1 MKSKVSARYIF
12 MKNRN
17 RLTAIAGIL
26 IVLAFAAKWLF
37 KSETAESGLLL
48 AASLIGGFPIAA
60 SAWQALKVKVISIDL
75 LVTLAIL
82 GAFVIQEFEESAIV
96 AFLFLFGAYLEQK
109 TLAKT
114 RSAIKELVE
123 IVPETALRQTE
134 DGDFEEVDLDDLDE
148 GDILLVKT
156 GGKIPVDGE
165 VVFGSGTAN
174 EASITGESMPLGK
187 KPGDPVYAGTIL
199 ENGTIRIKAEKVGDE
214 TTFGKI
220 IELVEEAQDS
230 KSHAERLIDRFSKYY
245 TPVVLF
251 LAIIVGL
258 ISQDLELAVTI
269 LVLGCPGALVIGV
282 PVSNVAGIGNGAKQ
296 GILFKGSEVITKF
309 SKVDTIMF
317 DKTGTLTYG
326 DPRVSQVKKYGQGQL
341 AEQLLVSVEKE
352 SAHPLAKAI
361 TGYYEDLEAKEVEAS
376 QVLQGGGIV
385 AQVAG
390 QQVLVGNRYLLD
402 QYHVPVTKEMGKD
415 MEELAS
421 AGNSLVL
428 VAVNGQLELALG
440 LKDEI
445 RAGVKEDLAA
455 LKKLGVKNLL
465 LLSGDNQKTVDLVA
479 EELGLT
485 EAYGQLLPE
494 DKAEFVKK
502 RQAAG
507 EIVAF
512 VGDGINDSPSL
523 ARADIGIAMGSGTDV
538 AIETSNVV
546 LMNGSF
552 DRIPRALALAKATR
566 WNMIENITIALAVV
580 AVLLVSVLA
589 SSWMNM
595 AIGMFV
601 HEGSIL
607 VVILNA
613 MRLLAYQSKL
623 QKSRKLIENNFSQA
637 AGPYTKGIESI
648 Q

>member
-1 MKSKVSARYIF
+1 MQKWL

-17 RLTAIAGIL
+17 RLTAITGIL
-26 IVLAFAAKWLF
+26 IVLAFAAKWLI

-96 AFLFLFGAYLEQK
+96 AFLFLFGAYLEQR
-109 TLAKT
+109 TLSKT

-123 IVPETALRQTE
+123 MVPETALRQTA

-165 VVFGSGTAN
+165 VVSGSGTAN

-187 KPGDPVYAGTIL
+187 KPVDPVYAGTIL

-230 KSHAERLIDRFSKYY
+230 KSQAERLIDRFSKYY
-245 TPVVLF
+245 TPVVLL

-361 TGYYEDLEAKEVEAS
+361 TGYYKDLEAKEVEAS

-390 QQVLVGNRYLLD
+390 RQVLVGNRYLLD
-402 QYHVPVTKEMGKD
+402 QYHVLVTKEMEKD

-566 WNMIENITIALAVV
+566 RNMIENITIALAVV

-613 MRLLAYQSKL
+613 MRLLAYRSKL

-637 AGPYTKGIESI
+637 TGPYTKGSESI

>member
-1 MKSKVSARYIF
+1 MQKWL

-17 RLTAIAGIL
+17 RLTEITGIL

-96 AFLFLFGAYLEQK
+96 AFLFLFGAYLEQR

-123 IVPETALRQTE
+123 MVPETALRQTA

-165 VVFGSGTAN
+165 VVSGSGTAN

-230 KSHAERLIDRFSKYY
+230 KSQAERLIDRFSKYY
-245 TPVVLF
+245 TPVVLL

-361 TGYYEDLEAKEVEAS
+361 TGYYKDLEAKEVEAS
-376 QVLQGGGIV
+376 RVLQGGGIV

-402 QYHVPVTKEMGKD
+402 QYHVPVTKEMERD

-552 DRIPRALALAKATR
+552 DRIPRALALAKDTR
-566 WNMIENITIALAVV
+566 RNMIENITIALAVV

-613 MRLLAYQSKL
+613 MRLLAYRSKL
-623 QKSRKLIENNFSQA
+623 QKSRKLIENNFS
-637 AGPYTKGIESI
+637 
-648 Q
+648 

>member
-1 MKSKVSARYIF
+1 MQKWL

-17 RLTAIAGIL
+17 RLTAITGIL

-60 SAWQALKVKVISIDL
+60 TAWQALKVKVISIDL

-114 RSAIKELVE
+114 RSAIKKLVE
-123 IVPETALRQTE
+123 MVPETALRQTA
-134 DGDFEEVDLDDLDE
+134 DGDFEEVDLDDLEE

-165 VVFGSGTAN
+165 VVSGSGTAN

-230 KSHAERLIDRFSKYY
+230 KSQAERLIDRFSKYY
-245 TPVVLF
+245 TPVVLL

-402 QYHVPVTKEMGKD
+402 EYHVPVTKEMEKD
-415 MEELAS
+415 MEEQAS

-566 WNMIENITIALAVV
+566 RNMIENITIALAVV
-580 AVLLVSVLA
+580 AVLLISVLA

-613 MRLLAYQSKL
+613 MRLLAYRSKL

-637 AGPYTKGIESI
+637 TGPYTKGIESI
-648 Q
+648 

>member
-1 MKSKVSARYIF
+1 MQKWL

-17 RLTAIAGIL
+17 RLTEITGIL

-37 KSETAESGLLL
+37 RSETAESGLLL
-48 AASLIGGFPIAA
+48 AASLIGGFPIAE

-123 IVPETALRQTE
+123 MVPETALRQTA

-165 VVFGSGTAN
+165 VVSGSGTAN

-230 KSHAERLIDRFSKYY
+230 KSQAERLIDRFSKYY
-245 TPVVLF
+245 TPVVLL

-361 TGYYEDLEAKEVEAS
+361 TGYYEDLEAEEVEAS
-376 QVLQGGGIV
+376 RVLQGGGIV

-390 QQVLVGNRYLLD
+390 QHVLVGNRYLLD
-402 QYHVPVTKEMGKD
+402 QYHVPVTKEMERD

-455 LKKLGVKNLL
+455 LKKQGVKNLL

-479 EELGLT
+479 EELGPT

-566 WNMIENITIALAVV
+566 RNMIENITIALVVV
-580 AVLLVSVLA
+580 AVLLISVLA

-595 AIGMFV
+595 AIGMFA

-613 MRLLAYQSKL
+613 MRLLAYRSKL
-623 QKSRKLIENNFSQA
+623 QKSRKLIENNFS
-637 AGPYTKGIESI
+637 
-648 Q
+648 

>member
-1 MKSKVSARYIF
+1 MQKWL

-17 RLTAIAGIL
+17 RLTAITGIL

-96 AFLFLFGAYLEQK
+96 AFLFLFGAYLEQR

-123 IVPETALRQTE
+123 MVPETALRQTA

-165 VVFGSGTAN
+165 VVSGSGTAN

-230 KSHAERLIDRFSKYY
+230 KSQAERLIDRFSKYY
-245 TPVVLF
+245 TPFVLL

-402 QYHVPVTKEMGKD
+402 EYHVPVTKEMERD
-415 MEELAS
+415 MEKLAS

-428 VAVNGQLELALG
+428 VAVNGELELALG

-566 WNMIENITIALAVV
+566 RNMIENITIALAVV

-613 MRLLAYQSKL
+613 MRLLAYRSKL

-637 AGPYTKGIESI
+637 TGPYTKGIESI
-648 Q
+648 

>member
-1 MKSKVSARYIF
+1 

-17 RLTAIAGIL
+17 RLTAATSIL
-26 IVLAFAAKWLF
+26 IVLSFAAKWLF
-37 KSETAESGLLL
+37 KGEAAESGLLL

-114 RSAIKELVE
+114 RSAIEELVE
-123 IVPETALRQTE
+123 MVPETALRQTA
-134 DGDFEEVDLDDLDE
+134 DGDFEEVDLGDLDE
-148 GDILLVKT
+148 GDIVLVKT

-165 VVFGSGTAN
+165 VVSGSGTAN

-199 ENGTIRIKAEKVGDE
+199 ENGTIRIEAEKVGDE

-230 KSHAERLIDRFSKYY
+230 KSQAERLIDRFSKYY
-245 TPVVLF
+245 TPVVLL

-402 QYHVPVTKEMGKD
+402 QYHVPVTKQMERD

-428 VAVNGQLELALG
+428 VVVNGQLELALG

-566 WNMIENITIALAVV
+566 RNMIENITIALAVV

-607 VVILNA
+607 IVILNA
-613 MRLLAYQSKL
+613 MRLLAYRSKL

-637 AGPYTKGIESI
+637 AGLYTKGIESI

>member
-1 MKSKVSARYIF
+1 MQKWL
-12 MKNRN
+12 MQNRN
-17 RLTAIAGIL
+17 RLTAITGIL

-123 IVPETALRQTE
+123 MVPETALRQTA
-134 DGDFEEVDLDDLDE
+134 DGDFEEVDIDDLDE

-230 KSHAERLIDRFSKYY
+230 KSQAERLIDRFSKYY
-245 TPVVLF
+245 TPVVLL

-326 DPRVSQVKKYGQGQL
+326 DPRVSQVRKYGQGQL

-402 QYHVPVTKEMGKD
+402 QYHVPVTKEMEKD

-479 EELGLT
+479 EEMGLI

-566 WNMIENITIALAVV
+566 RNMIENITIALAVV
-580 AVLLVSVLA
+580 AVLLVSLLA

-613 MRLLAYQSKL
+613 MRLLAYRSKL

>member
-1 MKSKVSARYIF
+1 MQKWL

-17 RLTAIAGIL
+17 RLTAATGIL
-26 IVLAFAAKWLF
+26 IVLAFAAKWLL

-60 SAWQALKVKVISIDL
+60 SAWQALRVKVISIDL

-82 GAFVIQEFEESAIV
+82 GAFVIREFEESAIV

-123 IVPETALRQTE
+123 MAPETALRQKA
-134 DGDFEEVDLDDLDE
+134 DGDFEEVDVDDLDE

-165 VVFGSGTAN
+165 VVSGSGTAN

-230 KSHAERLIDRFSKYY
+230 KSQAERLIDRFSKYY
-245 TPVVLF
+245 TPVVLL

-258 ISQDLELAVTI
+258 ISQKLELAVTI

-326 DPRVSQVKKYGQGQL
+326 NPRVSQVKKYGQSQL
-341 AEQLLVSVEKE
+341 AEQLLVSVENE

-402 QYHVPVTKEMGKD
+402 QYHVPVTKEMERD

-428 VAVNGQLELALG
+428 VAVNGQLELAIG

-445 RAGVKEDLAA
+445 RAGVEEDLAA
-455 LKKLGVKNLL
+455 LQKLGAKNLL

-566 WNMIENITIALAVV
+566 RNMIENITIALAVV

-613 MRLLAYQSKL
+613 MRLLAYRSKL
-623 QKSRKLIENNFSQA
+623 QKSRKLIENNVSQA

>member
-1 MKSKVSARYIF
+1 MQKWL

-17 RLTAIAGIL
+17 RLTAATGIL

-37 KSETAESGLLL
+37 KSEAAESGLLL

-123 IVPETALRQTE
+123 MVPETALRQTA

-148 GDILLVKT
+148 GDIVLVKT

-165 VVFGSGTAN
+165 VVSGSGTAN
-174 EASITGESMPLGK
+174 EASITGESMPLDK

-199 ENGTIRIKAEKVGDE
+199 ENGTIRIEAEKVGDE

-230 KSHAERLIDRFSKYY
+230 KSQAERLIDRFSKYY
-245 TPVVLF
+245 TPVVLL

-390 QQVLVGNRYLLD
+390 QQVLVGNHYLLD
-402 QYHVPVTKEMGKD
+402 QYHVPVAKQMERD

-566 WNMIENITIALAVV
+566 RNMIENITIALAVV

-601 HEGSIL
+601 HEGSVLI
-607 VVILNA
+607 VILNA
-613 MRLLAYQSKL
+613 MRLLAYRSKL

>member
-1 MKSKVSARYIF
+1 MQKWL

-17 RLTAIAGIL
+17 RLTAITGIL
-26 IVLAFAAKWLF
+26 IVLAFTAKWLF
-37 KSETAESGLLL
+37 KSETGASGLLL
-48 AASLIGGFPIAA
+48 VASLIGGFPIAA

-123 IVPETALRQTE
+123 MVPETALRQTE
-134 DGDFEEVDLDDLDE
+134 AGDFEEVDLDDLDE

-165 VVFGSGTAN
+165 VVSGSGTAN

-230 KSHAERLIDRFSKYY
+230 KSQAERLIDRFSKYY
-245 TPVVLF
+245 TPVVLL

-361 TGYYEDLEAKEVEAS
+361 TGYYEELEAKEVEAS

-402 QYHVPVTKEMGKD
+402 QYHVPVTKEMEKD

-445 RAGVKEDLAA
+445 RAGVKEDLVA

-479 EELGLT
+479 AELGLT
-485 EAYGQLLPE
+485 EAYGQFLPE
-494 DKAEFVKK
+494 DKVEFVKK

-523 ARADIGIAMGSGTDV
+523 ARADIGMAMGSGTDV

-566 WNMIENITIALAVV
+566 RNMIENITIALAVV

-613 MRLLAYQSKL
+613 MRLLAFRSKL

>member
-1 MKSKVSARYIF
+1 MQKWL

-17 RLTAIAGIL
+17 RLTAATGIL

-37 KSETAESGLLL
+37 KSEAAESGLLL

-123 IVPETALRQTE
+123 MVPETALRQTA

-148 GDILLVKT
+148 GDIVLVKT

-165 VVFGSGTAN
+165 VVSGSGTAN
-174 EASITGESMPLGK
+174 EASITGESMPLDK

-199 ENGTIRIKAEKVGDE
+199 ENGTIRIEAEKVGDE

-230 KSHAERLIDRFSKYY
+230 KSQAERLIDRFSKYY
-245 TPVVLF
+245 TPVVLL

-361 TGYYEDLEAKEVEAS
+361 TGYYEDLEAKDVEAS

-390 QQVLVGNRYLLD
+390 QQVLVGNHYLLD
-402 QYHVPVTKEMGKD
+402 QYHVPVAKQMERD

-566 WNMIENITIALAVV
+566 RNMIENITIALAVV

-607 VVILNA
+607 IVILNA
-613 MRLLAYQSKL
+613 MRLLAYRSKL

>member
-1 MKSKVSARYIF
+1 MQKWL

-17 RLTAIAGIL
+17 RLTEITGIL

-37 KSETAESGLLL
+37 RSETAESGLLL
-48 AASLIGGFPIAA
+48 AASLIGGFPIAE

-123 IVPETALRQTE
+123 MVPETALRQTA

-165 VVFGSGTAN
+165 VVSGSGTAN

-230 KSHAERLIDRFSKYY
+230 KSQAERLIDRFSKYY
-245 TPVVLF
+245 TPVVLL
-251 LAIIVGL
+251 LAIIVGF

-376 QVLQGGGIV
+376 RVLQGGGIV

-402 QYHVPVTKEMGKD
+402 QYHVPVTKEMERD

-455 LKKLGVKNLL
+455 LKKQGVKNLL

-479 EELGLT
+479 EELGPT

-566 WNMIENITIALAVV
+566 RNMIENITIALVVV
-580 AVLLVSVLA
+580 AVLLISVLA

-595 AIGMFV
+595 AIGMFA

-613 MRLLAYQSKL
+613 MRLLAYRSKL
-623 QKSRKLIENNFSQA
+623 QKSRKLIENNFS
-637 AGPYTKGIESI
+637 
-648 Q
+648 

>member
-1 MKSKVSARYIF
+1 MQKWL

-17 RLTAIAGIL
+17 RLTAITGIL
-26 IVLAFAAKWLF
+26 IVLAFTAKWLF
-37 KSETAESGLLL
+37 KSETGASGLLL
-48 AASLIGGFPIAA
+48 VASLIGGFPIAA

-123 IVPETALRQTE
+123 MVPETALRQTE
-134 DGDFEEVDLDDLDE
+134 AGDFEEVDLDDLDE

-165 VVFGSGTAN
+165 VVSGSGTAN

-230 KSHAERLIDRFSKYY
+230 KSQAERLIDRFSKYY
-245 TPVVLF
+245 TPVVLL

-402 QYHVPVTKEMGKD
+402 QYHVPVTKEMEKD

-445 RAGVKEDLAA
+445 RAGVKEDLVA

-479 EELGLT
+479 AELGLT
-485 EAYGQLLPE
+485 EAYGQFLPE
-494 DKAEFVKK
+494 DKVEFVKK

-523 ARADIGIAMGSGTDV
+523 ARADIGMAMGSGTDV

-566 WNMIENITIALAVV
+566 RNMIENITIALAVV

-613 MRLLAYQSKL
+613 MRLLAFRSKL

>member
-1 MKSKVSARYIF
+1 MQKWL

-17 RLTAIAGIL
+17 RLTAATGIL

-37 KSETAESGLLL
+37 KSEAAESGLLL

-123 IVPETALRQTE
+123 MVPETALRQTA

-148 GDILLVKT
+148 GDIVLVKT

-165 VVFGSGTAN
+165 VVSGSGTAN
-174 EASITGESMPLGK
+174 EASITGESMPLDK

-199 ENGTIRIKAEKVGDE
+199 ENGTIRIEAEKVGDE

-230 KSHAERLIDRFSKYY
+230 KSQAERLIDRFSKYY
-245 TPVVLF
+245 TPVVLL

-390 QQVLVGNRYLLD
+390 QQVLVGNHYLLD
-402 QYHVPVTKEMGKD
+402 QYHVPVAKQMERD

-523 ARADIGIAMGSGTDV
+523 ARAGIGIAMGSGTDV

-566 WNMIENITIALAVV
+566 RNMIENITIALAVV

-607 VVILNA
+607 IVILNA
-613 MRLLAYQSKL
+613 MRLLAYRSKL

>member
-1 MKSKVSARYIF
+1 MQKWL

-17 RLTAIAGIL
+17 RLTEITGIL

-37 KSETAESGLLL
+37 RSETAESGLLL

-123 IVPETALRQTE
+123 MVPETALRQTA

-165 VVFGSGTAN
+165 VVSGSGTAN

-230 KSHAERLIDRFSKYY
+230 KSQAERLIDRFSKYY
-245 TPVVLF
+245 TPVVLL

-376 QVLQGGGIV
+376 RVLQGGGIV

-402 QYHVPVTKEMGKD
+402 QYHVLVTKEMERD

-455 LKKLGVKNLL
+455 LKKQGVKNLL

-479 EELGLT
+479 EELGPT

-566 WNMIENITIALAVV
+566 RNMIENIIIALVVV
-580 AVLLVSVLA
+580 AVLLISVLA

-595 AIGMFV
+595 AIGMFA

-613 MRLLAYQSKL
+613 MRLLAYRSKL
-623 QKSRKLIENNFSQA
+623 QKSRKLIENNFS
-637 AGPYTKGIESI
+637 
-648 Q
+648 

>member
-1 MKSKVSARYIF
+1 MQKWL

-17 RLTAIAGIL
+17 RLTAATGIL

-37 KSETAESGLLL
+37 KSEAAESGLLL

-123 IVPETALRQTE
+123 MVPETALRQTA

-148 GDILLVKT
+148 GDIVLVKT

-165 VVFGSGTAN
+165 VVSGSGTAN
-174 EASITGESMPLGK
+174 EASITGESMPLDK

-199 ENGTIRIKAEKVGDE
+199 ENGTIRIEAEKVGDE

-230 KSHAERLIDRFSKYY
+230 KSQAERLIDRFSKYY
-245 TPVVLF
+245 TPVVLL

-361 TGYYEDLEAKEVEAS
+361 TGYYEDLEAKDVEAS

-390 QQVLVGNRYLLD
+390 QQVLVGNHYLLD
-402 QYHVPVTKEMGKD
+402 QYHVPVAKQMERD

-421 AGNSLVL
+421 AGNSPVL

-566 WNMIENITIALAVV
+566 RNMIENITIALAVV

-607 VVILNA
+607 IVILNA
-613 MRLLAYQSKL
+613 MRLLAYRSKL

>member
-1 MKSKVSARYIF
+1 MQKWL

-17 RLTAIAGIL
+17 RLTEITGIL

-37 KSETAESGLLL
+37 RSETAESGLLL
-48 AASLIGGFPIAA
+48 AASLIGGFPIAE

-123 IVPETALRQTE
+123 MVPETALRQTA
-134 DGDFEEVDLDDLDE
+134 DGDFEEVGLDDLDE

-165 VVFGSGTAN
+165 VVSGSGTAN

-230 KSHAERLIDRFSKYY
+230 KSQAERLIDRFSKYY
-245 TPVVLF
+245 TPVVLL

-361 TGYYEDLEAKEVEAS
+361 TGYYEDLEAEEVEAS
-376 QVLQGGGIV
+376 RVLQGGGIV

-402 QYHVPVTKEMGKD
+402 QYHVLVTKEMERD

-455 LKKLGVKNLL
+455 LKKQGVKNLL

-479 EELGLT
+479 EELGPT

-566 WNMIENITIALAVV
+566 RNMIENITIALVVV
-580 AVLLVSVLA
+580 AVLLISVLA

-595 AIGMFV
+595 AIGMFA

-613 MRLLAYQSKL
+613 MRLLAYRSKL
-623 QKSRKLIENNFSQA
+623 QKSRKLIENNFS
-637 AGPYTKGIESI
+637 
-648 Q
+648 

>member
-1 MKSKVSARYIF
+1 MQKWL

-17 RLTAIAGIL
+17 RLTAITGIL

-96 AFLFLFGAYLEQK
+96 AFLFLFGAYLEQR

-114 RSAIKELVE
+114 RSAIKKLVE
-123 IVPETALRQTE
+123 MVPETALRQTA

-165 VVFGSGTAN
+165 VVSGSGTAN

-230 KSHAERLIDRFSKYY
+230 KSQAERLIDRFSKYY
-245 TPVVLF
+245 TPVVLL

-402 QYHVPVTKEMGKD
+402 QYHVPVTKEMEKD

-566 WNMIENITIALAVV
+566 RNMIENITIALAVV

-613 MRLLAYQSKL
+613 MRLLAYRLKL

-637 AGPYTKGIESI
+637 TGPYTKGSESI

>member
-1 MKSKVSARYIF
+1 MQKWL

-17 RLTAIAGIL
+17 RLTAISGIL

-37 KSETAESGLLL
+37 KSETGASGLLL

-123 IVPETALRQTE
+123 MVPETALRQTE

-165 VVFGSGTAN
+165 VVSGSGTAN

-230 KSHAERLIDRFSKYY
+230 KSQAERLIDRFSKYY
-245 TPVVLF
+245 TPVVLL

-361 TGYYEDLEAKEVEAS
+361 TGYYEDLEAKEVESS

-390 QQVLVGNRYLLD
+390 RQVLVGNRYLLD
-402 QYHVPVTKEMGKD
+402 QYHVPVTKEMEKNL
-415 MEELAS
+415 EELAS

-566 WNMIENITIALAVV
+566 RNMIENITIALAVV

-613 MRLLAYQSKL
+613 MRLLAYRSKL

-637 AGPYTKGIESI
+637 EDPYNKSIESI

>member
-1 MKSKVSARYIF
+1 MQKWLMKK
-12 MKNRN
+12 RN
-17 RLTAIAGIL
+17 RLTATTGIL

-37 KSETAESGLLL
+37 KSETGASGLLL
-48 AASLIGGFPIAA
+48 AASLIGGFPIGIE
-60 SAWQALKVKVISIDL
+60 AWQALKVKVISIDL

-123 IVPETALRQTE
+123 MVPETALRQTE

-230 KSHAERLIDRFSKYY
+230 KSQAERLIDRFSKYY
-245 TPVVLF
+245 TPVVLL

-402 QYHVPVTKEMGKD
+402 QYHVPVTKEMEKD

-566 WNMIENITIALAVV
+566 RNMIENITIALAVV
-580 AVLLVSVLA
+580 AVLLASVLA

-613 MRLLAYQSKL
+613 MRLLAYRSKL

-637 AGPYTKGIESI
+637 EGPYNKGIESI

>member
-1 MKSKVSARYIF
+1 MQKWL

-17 RLTAIAGIL
+17 RLTAITGIL

-96 AFLFLFGAYLEQK
+96 AFLFLFGAYLEQR

-123 IVPETALRQTE
+123 MVPETALRQTA

-165 VVFGSGTAN
+165 VVSGSGTAN

-230 KSHAERLIDRFSKYY
+230 KSQAERLIDRFSKYY
-245 TPVVLF
+245 TPVVLL

-402 QYHVPVTKEMGKD
+402 EYHVPVTKEMEKD

-455 LKKLGVKNLL
+455 LKKLGVKNLF

-566 WNMIENITIALAVV
+566 RNMIENITIALAVV

-613 MRLLAYQSKL
+613 MRLLAYRSKL

-637 AGPYTKGIESI
+637 TGPYTKGIESI
-648 Q
+648 

>member
-1 MKSKVSARYIF
+1 

-17 RLTAIAGIL
+17 RLTAATGIL

-37 KSETAESGLLL
+37 KGEAAESGLLL

-114 RSAIKELVE
+114 RSAIEELVE
-123 IVPETALRQTE
+123 MVPETALRQTA
-134 DGDFEEVDLDDLDE
+134 DGDFEEVDLGDLDE
-148 GDILLVKT
+148 GDIVLVKT

-165 VVFGSGTAN
+165 VVSGSGTAN
-174 EASITGESMPLGK
+174 EASITGESMPLDK
-187 KPGDPVYAGTIL
+187 KPGDRVYAGTIL
-199 ENGTIRIKAEKVGDE
+199 ENGTIRIEAEKVGDE

-230 KSHAERLIDRFSKYY
+230 KSQAERLIDRFSKYY
-245 TPVVLF
+245 TPVVLL

-326 DPRVSQVKKYGQGQL
+326 DPRVSQVKKYGQSQL

-402 QYHVPVTKEMGKD
+402 QYHVPVTKQMERD

-428 VAVNGQLELALG
+428 VVVNGQLELALG

-523 ARADIGIAMGSGTDV
+523 ARADIGIAMGSGADV

-566 WNMIENITIALAVV
+566 RNMIENITIALAVV

-607 VVILNA
+607 IVILNA
-613 MRLLAYQSKL
+613 MRLLAYRSKL

-637 AGPYTKGIESI
+637 AGPYTKDIESI

>member
-1 MKSKVSARYIF
+1 MQKWL

-17 RLTAIAGIL
+17 RLTAITGIL

-96 AFLFLFGAYLEQK
+96 AFLFLFGAYLEQR
-109 TLAKT
+109 TLSKT

-123 IVPETALRQTE
+123 MVPETALRQTA

-165 VVFGSGTAN
+165 VVSGSGTAN

-230 KSHAERLIDRFSKYY
+230 KSQAERLIDRFSKYY
-245 TPVVLF
+245 TPVVLL

-402 QYHVPVTKEMGKD
+402 QYHVPVTKEMEKD

-445 RAGVKEDLAA
+445 RAGVKEDLVA

-566 WNMIENITIALAVV
+566 RNMIENITIALAVV

-613 MRLLAYQSKL
+613 MRLLAYRSKL

-637 AGPYTKGIESI
+637 TGPYTKGSESI
-648 Q
+648 

>member
-1 MKSKVSARYIF
+1 MQKWL

-17 RLTAIAGIL
+17 RMTEITGIL

-37 KSETAESGLLL
+37 RSETAESGLLL
-48 AASLIGGFPIAA
+48 AASLIGGFPIAE

-123 IVPETALRQTE
+123 MVPETALRQTA

-165 VVFGSGTAN
+165 VVSGSGTAN

-230 KSHAERLIDRFSKYY
+230 KSQAERLIDRFSKYY
-245 TPVVLF
+245 TPVVLL

-376 QVLQGGGIV
+376 RVLQGGGIV

-402 QYHVPVTKEMGKD
+402 QYHVPVTKEMERD

-455 LKKLGVKNLL
+455 LKKQGVKNLL

-479 EELGLT
+479 EELDPT

-566 WNMIENITIALAVV
+566 RNMIENITIALVVV
-580 AVLLVSVLA
+580 AVLLISVLA

-595 AIGMFV
+595 AIGMFA

-613 MRLLAYQSKL
+613 MRLLAYRSKL
-623 QKSRKLIENNFSQA
+623 QKSRKLIENNFS
-637 AGPYTKGIESI
+637 
-648 Q
+648 

>member
-1 MKSKVSARYIF
+1 

-17 RLTAIAGIL
+17 RLTAATGIL

-37 KSETAESGLLL
+37 KGEAAESGLLL

-114 RSAIKELVE
+114 RSAIEELVE
-123 IVPETALRQTE
+123 MVPETALRQTA

-148 GDILLVKT
+148 GDIVLVKT

-165 VVFGSGTAN
+165 VVSGSGTAN
-174 EASITGESMPLGK
+174 EASITGESMPLDK

-199 ENGTIRIKAEKVGDE
+199 ENGTIRIEAEKVGDE

-230 KSHAERLIDRFSKYY
+230 KSQAERLIDRFSKYY
-245 TPVVLF
+245 TPVVLL

-402 QYHVPVTKEMGKD
+402 QYHVPVTKQMERD

-428 VAVNGQLELALG
+428 VVVNGQLELALG

-479 EELGLT
+479 EELDLT

-566 WNMIENITIALAVV
+566 RNMIENITIALAVV

-607 VVILNA
+607 FVILNA
-613 MRLLAYQSKL
+613 MRLLAYRSKL
-623 QKSRKLIENNFSQA
+623 QKSRKLIENNF
-637 AGPYTKGIESI
+637 
-648 Q
+648 

>member
-1 MKSKVSARYIF
+1 MQKWL

-17 RLTAIAGIL
+17 RLTATTGIL

-48 AASLIGGFPIAA
+48 AASLIGGFPIGIE
-60 SAWQALKVKVISIDL
+60 AWQALKVKVISIDL

-123 IVPETALRQTE
+123 MVPETALRQTE

-187 KPGDPVYAGTIL
+187 KSGDPVYAGTIL

-230 KSHAERLIDRFSKYY
+230 KSQAERLIDRFSKYY
-245 TPVVLF
+245 TPVVLL

-352 SAHPLAKAI
+352 SDHPLAKAI

-402 QYHVPVTKEMGKD
+402 QYHVPVTKEMEKD

-428 VAVNGQLELALG
+428 LAVNGQLELALG

-566 WNMIENITIALAVV
+566 RNMIENITIALAVV
-580 AVLLVSVLA
+580 AVLLASVLA

-613 MRLLAYQSKL
+613 MRLLAYRSKL

-637 AGPYTKGIESI
+637 EGSYTKGIESI

>member
-1 MKSKVSARYIF
+1 

-82 GAFVIQEFEESAIV
+82 GAFVIKEFEESAIV

-123 IVPETALRQTE
+123 MVPETALRQTE
-134 DGDFEEVDLDDLDE
+134 DGSFEEVDLDDLDE

-187 KPGDPVYAGTIL
+187 KSGDQVYAGTIL

-230 KSHAERLIDRFSKYY
+230 KSQAERLIDRFSKYY
-245 TPVVLF
+245 TPVVLL

-282 PVSNVAGIGNGAKQ
+282 PVSSVAGIGNGAKQ

-402 QYHVPVTKEMGKD
+402 QYHVPVTKEMEKD

-428 VAVNGQLELALG
+428 LAVNGQLELALG

-523 ARADIGIAMGSGTDV
+523 ARADIGMAMGSGTDV

-566 WNMIENITIALAVV
+566 RNMIENITIALAVV

-613 MRLLAYQSKL
+613 MRLLAYRSKL

>member
-1 MKSKVSARYIF
+1 MQKWL

-17 RLTAIAGIL
+17 RLTAITGIL

-123 IVPETALRQTE
+123 MVPETALRQTA

-165 VVFGSGTAN
+165 VVSGSGTAN

-230 KSHAERLIDRFSKYY
+230 KSQAERLIDRFSKYY
-245 TPVVLF
+245 TPVVLL

-402 QYHVPVTKEMGKD
+402 QYHVPVTKEMEKD

-566 WNMIENITIALAVV
+566 RNMIENITIALAVV

-613 MRLLAYQSKL
+613 MRLLAYRSKL

-637 AGPYTKGIESI
+637 TGPYTKGSESI

>member
-1 MKSKVSARYIF
+1 MQKWL

-17 RLTAIAGIL
+17 RLTEITGIL

-37 KSETAESGLLL
+37 RSETAESGLLL
-48 AASLIGGFPIAA
+48 AASLIGGFPIAG

-123 IVPETALRQTE
+123 MVPETALRQTA

-165 VVFGSGTAN
+165 VVSGSGTAN

-230 KSHAERLIDRFSKYY
+230 KSQAERLIDRFSKYY
-245 TPVVLF
+245 TPVVLL

-376 QVLQGGGIV
+376 RVLQGGGIV

-402 QYHVPVTKEMGKD
+402 QYHVPVTKEMERD

-455 LKKLGVKNLL
+455 LKKQGVKNLL

-479 EELGLT
+479 EELGPT

-566 WNMIENITIALAVV
+566 RNMIENITIALVVV
-580 AVLLVSVLA
+580 AVLLISVLA

-595 AIGMFV
+595 AIGMFA

-613 MRLLAYQSKL
+613 MRLLAYRSKL
-623 QKSRKLIENNFSQA
+623 QKSRKLIENNFS
-637 AGPYTKGIESI
+637 
-648 Q
+648 

>member
-1 MKSKVSARYIF
+1 MQKWL

-17 RLTAIAGIL
+17 RLTAITGIL

-96 AFLFLFGAYLEQK
+96 AFLFLFGAYLEQR

-114 RSAIKELVE
+114 RSAIKKLVE
-123 IVPETALRQTE
+123 MVPETALRQTA

-165 VVFGSGTAN
+165 VVSGSGTAN

-230 KSHAERLIDRFSKYY
+230 KSQAERLIDRFSKYY
-245 TPVVLF
+245 TPVVLL

-390 QQVLVGNRYLLD
+390 QKVLVGNRYLLD
-402 QYHVPVTKEMGKD
+402 QYHVPVTKEMEKD

-566 WNMIENITIALAVV
+566 RNMIENITIALAVV

-613 MRLLAYQSKL
+613 MRLLAYRSKL

-637 AGPYTKGIESI
+637 TGPYTKGSESI

>member
-1 MKSKVSARYIF
+1 MQKWLI
-12 MKNRN
+12 KNRN
-17 RLTAIAGIL
+17 RLTEITGIL

-37 KSETAESGLLL
+37 RSETAESGLLL

-123 IVPETALRQTE
+123 MVPETALRQTA

-165 VVFGSGTAN
+165 VVSGSGTAN

-230 KSHAERLIDRFSKYY
+230 KSQAERLIDRFSKYY
-245 TPVVLF
+245 TPVVLL

-376 QVLQGGGIV
+376 RVLQGGGIV

-402 QYHVPVTKEMGKD
+402 QYHVPVTKEMERD

-455 LKKLGVKNLL
+455 LKKQGVKNLL

-566 WNMIENITIALAVV
+566 RNMIENITIALVV
-580 AVLLVSVLA
+580 VVVLLISVLA

-595 AIGMFV
+595 AIGMFA

-613 MRLLAYQSKL
+613 MRLLAYRSKL
-623 QKSRKLIENNFSQA
+623 QKSRKLIENNFS
-637 AGPYTKGIESI
+637 
-648 Q
+648 

>member
-1 MKSKVSARYIF
+1 MQKWL

-17 RLTAIAGIL
+17 RLTEITGIL

-37 KSETAESGLLL
+37 RSETAESGLLL
-48 AASLIGGFPIAA
+48 AASLIGGFPIAE

-123 IVPETALRQTE
+123 MVPETALRQTA

-165 VVFGSGTAN
+165 VVSGSGTAN

-199 ENGTIRIKAEKVGDE
+199 ENGTIRIKAGKVGDE

-230 KSHAERLIDRFSKYY
+230 KSQAERLIDRFSKYY
-245 TPVVLF
+245 TPVVLL

-376 QVLQGGGIV
+376 RVLQGGGIV

-402 QYHVPVTKEMGKD
+402 QYHVLVTKEMERD

-455 LKKLGVKNLL
+455 LKKQGVKNLL

-566 WNMIENITIALAVV
+566 RNMIENITIALVVV
-580 AVLLVSVLA
+580 AVLLISVLA

-595 AIGMFV
+595 AIGMFA

-613 MRLLAYQSKL
+613 MRLLAYRSKL
-623 QKSRKLIENNFSQA
+623 QKSRKLIENNFS
-637 AGPYTKGIESI
+637 
-648 Q
+648 

>member
-1 MKSKVSARYIF
+1 MQKWL

-17 RLTAIAGIL
+17 RLTAITGIL

-96 AFLFLFGAYLEQK
+96 AFLFLFGAYLEQR

-114 RSAIKELVE
+114 RSAIKKLVE
-123 IVPETALRQTE
+123 MVPETALRQTA

-165 VVFGSGTAN
+165 VVSGSGTAN

-230 KSHAERLIDRFSKYY
+230 KSQAERLIDRFSKYY
-245 TPVVLF
+245 TPVVLL

-352 SAHPLAKAI
+352 SVHPLAKAI

-402 QYHVPVTKEMGKD
+402 QYHVPVTKEMEKD

-566 WNMIENITIALAVV
+566 RNMIENITIALAVV

-613 MRLLAYQSKL
+613 MRLLAYRSKL

-637 AGPYTKGIESI
+637 TGPYTKGSESI